1 MAHFRIDGTRVLVVD
16 LAGDAIKARN
26 GAMIAYDGQMAFKR
40 LTGGGEGLRGVVT
53 RRVTGEDMVLMEVR
67 GQGTC
72 WFADRATEINLVY
85 LTGEA
90 LYVESS
96 NLLALDEKLRTG
108 TQFTGLKGAAKGN
121 GLFTTKIDGHGAVA
135 VTSDGPAIVL
145 QVEPREPLCV
155 DPGAYVAHTG
165 DLHQH
170 MVRDTNWR
178 TFIGEGSG
186 ESFQLRFEGSG
197 LVYVQPSERD
207 TFGGQT

>member
-1 MAHFRIDGTRVLVVD
+1 MGQFRMYGTRALAVD
-16 LAGDAIKARN
+16 LAGDAVKARN
-26 GAMIAYDGQMAFKR
+26 GAMIAYDGQMTFKR

-53 RRVTGEDMVLMEVR
+53 RRVTGEDMVLMEVK

-72 WFADRATEINLVY
+72 WFADRATEINLVH
-85 LTGEA
+85 LTGET

-96 NLLALDEKLRTG
+96 NLLALDVGLRTG

-121 GLFTTKIDGHGAVA
+121 GLFTTKVEGQGTVA
-135 VTSDGPAIVL
+135 ITSDGPAIVL
-145 QVEPREPLCV
+145 EVDPRESLCV

-165 DLHQH
+165 QLRQE

-178 TFIGEGSG
+178 TLIGEGSG
-186 ESFQLRFEGSG
+186 ESFQLRFEGTG
-197 LVYVQPSERD
+197 LVYVQPAERT